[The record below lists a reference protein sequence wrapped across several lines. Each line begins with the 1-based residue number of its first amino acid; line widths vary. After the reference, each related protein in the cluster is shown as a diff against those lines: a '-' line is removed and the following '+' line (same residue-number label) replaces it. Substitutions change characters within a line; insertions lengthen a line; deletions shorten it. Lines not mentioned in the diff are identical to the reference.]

1 MEASE
6 TIWTV
11 NRRKVIF
18 MNDKKYLKWYHKVA
32 YGSGDM
38 ASNCGYALISS
49 FMMLYL
55 TNAVGLNS
63 AVIGTLMMISKLLD
77 GVSDIFFGGLMDKT
91 KSKLGQARPWMLFG
105 QIGVSASLF
114 LVFAIPSMSQTMQ
127 YAYFFV
133 FYTAFNA
140 IFYTANSIAYAS
152 LAAKITKNGQERVQL
167 GSIRFIFATFTTLV
181 ISYNVM
187 GLVERFGGG
196 TKGWRSVAL
205 LFAVIALVINTF
217 SVLMVKEVPDE
228 VPEADTDG
236 QPTFAETEMQK
247 EKAALAEPK
256 QPAAEKISFGQS
268 LKLLLKNPYYILI
281 LGLYLVNYIYSGIT
295 QGAGIYFMTYYMGD
309 PALLG
314 TFSLVSLV
322 PVMLILMVTPALVKK
337 FGTMRKMNLY
347 ARIITILMGVL
358 FLIGALNKNLP
369 LMLISAFFRNMA
381 GGPLTGTLNALVAET
396 SDYTYRTQ
404 KARIDG
410 VMFSCS
416 SIGVKLGGGIG
427 SAVVGWLLAWGGFD
441 GTVEVQSASAVNTI
455 FFMYAV
461 IPVIFGLI
469 MAVLIYLLKVEDANR
484 EWDREHAAAEGGIK

>member
-1 MEASE
+1 
-6 TIWTV
+6 
-11 NRRKVIF
+11 
-18 MNDKKYLKWYHKVA
+18 MNDKKYLKWYQKVA

-49 FMMLYL
+49 FMLLYL
-55 TNAVGLNS
+55 TTAVGLNS
-63 AVIGTLMMISKLLD
+63 LVIGNLMMASKLLD

-91 KSKLGQARPWMLFG
+91 KSKMGQARPWMLFG

-114 LVFAIPSMSQTMQ
+114 LVFAIPSMSETMQ

-181 ISYNVM
+181 VSYNVM

-196 TKGWRSVAL
+196 AKGWRMVAL
-205 LFAVIALVINTF
+205 LFAVIALVVNTF

-228 VPEADTDG
+228 DTG
-236 QPTFAETEMQK
+236 AEPKQ
-247 EKAALAEPK
+247 ALAEADQK

-281 LGLYLVNYIYSGIT
+281 LGLYLVNYVYSGIT
-295 QGAGIYFMTYYMGD
+295 QGVGIFFMTYYMGD

-322 PVMLILMVTPALVKK
+322 PVMLILMVTPTLVKK

-347 ARIITILMGVL
+347 ARIVTILMGIL
-358 FLIGALNKNLP
+358 FLVGALNKNLP
-369 LMLISAFFRNMA
+369 VMLIAAFFRNMA

-404 KARIDG
+404 KVRIDG

-427 SAVVGWLLAWGGFD
+427 SAVVGWLLAMGGFD
-441 GTVEVQSASAVNTI
+441 GTADIQPASAVNMI

-461 IPVIFGLI
+461 IPIIFGLF
-469 MAVLIYLLKVEDANR
+469 MALLIYLLKVEDANR
-484 EWDREHAAAEGGIK
+484 AWDKEHAAEGGNE

>member
-1 MEASE
+1 MSE
-6 TIWTV
+6 K
-11 NRRKVIF
+11 R
-18 MNDKKYLKWYHKVA
+18 YLKWYQKVA

-38 ASNCGYALISS
+38 AANCGYALISS
-49 FMMLYL
+49 FVMLYL

-63 AVIGTLMMISKLLD
+63 AIIGTLMMVSKLLD

-91 KSKLGQARPWMLFG
+91 KSKLGQARPWMLYG
-105 QIGVSASLF
+105 QIGVSVSLF
-114 LVFAIPSMSQTMQ
+114 LVFCIPSMSQTMQ
-127 YAYFFV
+127 YVYFFV
-133 FYTAFNA
+133 FYTAYNA
-140 IFYTANSIAYAS
+140 VFFTANSIAYAS

-181 ISYNVM
+181 ISYSAM
-187 GLVERFGGG
+187 GLVEKFGGG
-196 TKGWRSVAL
+196 AKGWRTVAL
-205 LFAVIALVINTF
+205 IFAVIALVVNTF

-228 VPEADTDG
+228 DDG
-236 QPTFAETEMQK
+236 RAKKMDQDST
-247 EKAALAEPK
+247 
-256 QPAAEKISFGQS
+256 KISFGQS
-268 LKLLLKNPYYILI
+268 IKLLLKNPYYPII

-295 QGAGIYFMTYYMGD
+295 QGAGIYFMTYYMGN

-314 TFSLVSLV
+314 TFSLVSLI
-322 PVMLILMVTPALVKK
+322 PVMIILMLTPTLVKK
-337 FGTMRKMNLY
+337 FGTMRKVNLY
-347 ARIITILMGVL
+347 ARVITILMG
-358 FLIGALNKNLP
+358 LIFVAAAMNKNLP
-369 LMLISAFFRNMA
+369 LMLVAAFFRNMA

-396 SDYTYRTQ
+396 SDYTWRTQ
-404 KARIDG
+404 KVRIDG

-441 GTVEVQSASAVNTI
+441 GKAAVQSASAVNVI

-484 EWDREHAAAEGGIK
+484 E